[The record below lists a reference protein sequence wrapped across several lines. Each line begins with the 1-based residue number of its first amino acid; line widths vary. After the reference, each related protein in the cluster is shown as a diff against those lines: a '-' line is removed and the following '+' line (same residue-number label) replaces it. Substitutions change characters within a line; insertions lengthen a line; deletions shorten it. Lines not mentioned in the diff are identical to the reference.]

1 MLHVLHQKG
10 RGDRESLPV
19 IDEEDRRANETNGIR
34 TKVRI
39 QTLSPIHDRHPAK
52 GMEDS
57 PSPGMD
63 GNGEPNGIDEGETIR
78 PPRPSQMPHN
88 RSGMDLV
95 YLHPIQRITASQRLK
110 MAHENSSS
118 LSSLLSRFFT
128 FITYL
133 PILHFFTCLHF
144 ETALSEEQKTP
155 LTISKTSFF
164 LLFFTFITKKNYKDL
179 EKRIRGYAMLI
190 GPLRENSR

>member
-57 PSPGMD
+57 HSPGMD

-78 PPRPSQMPHN
+78 PPTTFTNAPQSLRDGLGIST
-88 RSGMDLV
+88 
-95 YLHPIQRITASQRLK
+95 HPIQRITASQRPK
-110 MAHENSSS
+110 MPGRGNRLPPIKLLHFHHLFFNSS
-118 LSSLLSRFFT
+118 LSSLIFQFFT
-128 FITYL
+128 SSL
-133 PILHFFTCLHF
+133 VFT
-144 ETALSEEQKTP
+144 
-155 LTISKTSFF
+155 SK
-164 LLFFTFITKKNYKDL
+164 
-179 EKRIRGYAMLI
+179 R
-190 GPLRENSR
+190 P

>member
-78 PPRPSQMPHN
+78 PPTTFTNGLQSIRDGLGISTPHPK
-88 RSGMDLV
+88 D
-95 YLHPIQRITASQRLK
+95 HRL
-110 MAHENSSS
+110 
-118 LSSLLSRFFT
+118 T
-128 FITYL
+128 
-133 PILHFFTCLHF
+133 
-144 ETALSEEQKTP
+144 TP
-155 LTISKTSFF
+155 Q
-164 LLFFTFITKKNYKDL
+164 N
-179 EKRIRGYAMLI
+179 A
-190 GPLRENSR
+190 REG

>member
-78 PPRPSQMPHN
+78 PPQPSQMPYN
-88 RSGMDLV
+88 RSGTDLV
-95 YLHPIQRITASQRLK
+95 YLHPIQRITALQRPK
-110 MAHENSSS
+110 MPGRGNRLPPIKLLHFHHLFSDSS
-118 LSSLLSRFFT
+118 LSSLLFRFFT
-128 FITYL
+128 SSL
-133 PILHFFTCLHF
+133 VFT
-144 ETALSEEQKTP
+144 
-155 LTISKTSFF
+155 SK
-164 LLFFTFITKKNYKDL
+164 
-179 EKRIRGYAMLI
+179 R
-190 GPLRENSR
+190 P

>member
-39 QTLSPIHDRHPAK
+39 QALSPIHDRHPAK

-78 PPRPSQMPHN
+78 PPQPSQMAHN

-95 YLHPIQRITASQRLK
+95 YLHPIQRITASQRPKTTGRGNRLPLK
-110 MAHENSSS
+110 TSS
-118 LSSLLSRFFT
+118 LSSLVFQFFT

-144 ETALSEEQKTP
+144 ETALSEE
-155 LTISKTSFF
+155 
-164 LLFFTFITKKNYKDL
+164 
-179 EKRIRGYAMLI
+179 
-190 GPLRENSR
+190 